1 MNTHETTVKT
11 FDNTVRWNCTCGAMG
26 RWPVADG
33 SAQQEADEHKRRAA
47 FTAGQDEPS

>member
-1 MNTHETTVKT
+1 MKHETTVST

-33 SAQQEADEHKRRAA
+33 SAQQEAATHVALQRKEQEA
-47 FTAGQDEPS
+47 